1 MPFVHGHARES
12 GWVMSHYRR
21 PQRAGD
27 EQLDLVEATEL
38 PAPRDGDQVCETTGA
53 DEADPDDPGS
63 GEPDSDDPDRAS
75 VRSIPR
81 RTASTR

>member
-1 MPFVHGHARES
+1 MAFVHGHARET
-12 GWVMSHYRR
+12 GWVVSHYRR

-27 EQLDLVEATEL
+27 DQLDLAL
-38 PAPRDGDQVCETTGA
+38 PEPRHEDGDDQLCDSTA
-53 DEADPDDPGS
+53 DDPEDPDDP
-63 GEPDSDDPDRAS
+63 AS

>member
-1 MPFVHGHARES
+1 MPFVHGHPRES
-12 GWVMSHYRR
+12 GWVVSHYRR

-27 EQLDLVEATEL
+27 DQLDLAL
-38 PAPRDGDQVCETTGA
+38 PGPRPSADQV
-53 DEADPDDPGS
+53 DEADRDDDAPGDRPDDPD
-63 GEPDSDDPDRAS
+63 EDAS

>member
-1 MPFVHGHARES
+1 MAFVHGHARET
-12 GWVMSHYRR
+12 GWVVSHYRR

-27 EQLDLVEATEL
+27 DQLDLEL
-38 PAPRDGDQVCETTGA
+38 PAPRREDDDQPGDEG
-53 DEADPDDPGS
+53 DDPS
-63 GEPDSDDPDRAS
+63 GDDPDPAS